1 MTQKKPKKARFFRPV
16 IVRAGMVA
24 ALLALAFALV
34 PLVPP
39 GAVKATS
46 GGNNEGAPIHNQTKP
61 AVPQEGSKI
70 SPLLTDKEYMM
81 AFRPQDSDKACSG
94 FTEQCVQNKGGLA
107 KSVQN
112 EGGFTKSV
120 QNEGGLASVF
130 ALEFSST
137 AFRQGS
143 FPDSGKTRIRGV
155 RQIAANDRFADIFVT
170 DAAAVTAIEKLPG
183 LVWAD
188 SVGNMYIPPPPPA
201 EVEEKPSRATPET
214 IVRNGFGELKGK
226 GVIIAIV
233 DTGVDFRHPDFITYD
248 AQGNPTSRITYLWD
262 MGLEYKK
269 GRGNRSPVSYP
280 NDVSIG
286 TVLTKNQLTQEL
298 RSKTPS
304 IPSTDRGGHG
314 TACASVAAGNG
325 NADMGE
331 GGLKR
336 PDVVG
341 VAPEA
346 DIIAVSL
353 DADGSGALSGAFLI
367 NAVIAW
373 LDETAGDRPLVISNS
388 WGGHY
393 DGHDGMSVSDR
404 HLNSRFPAG
413 KKGRAL
419 LFAAGNEGADR
430 FHAGVNLTAG
440 SDRAAVG
447 LTLRDEEAGYP
458 LIIRYYSGTDEDKLS
473 WDPEPAN
480 KDSFFNPVTGQFS
493 GMVRYSTEVKSFTIT
508 NAGKPTKVDLYL
520 REGEGSFDAPF
531 GTGTGTVGSP
541 GTISS
546 AITVGSY
553 DWNDNFHVNGSPVV
567 VPDMVCGVKNKP
579 IEIGALSCYS
589 SIGPTRD
596 GRMKPEIVA
605 PGQWYTSS
613 LSSGL
618 LPEEAAYTKVDTTR
632 RYMLMNGTSAATPYA
647 AGIVALMFEKKPD
660 LTTGDVRR
668 LLMEHA
674 SKDPFTSRNPGP
686 EWGAGKLDLAAVT
699 RIIGSLDPQ

>member
-1 MTQKKPKKARFFRPV
+1 VTRKKPRKVLFFRPV
-16 IVRAGMVA
+16 VVRAGMAA
-24 ALLALAFALV
+24 ALLTLTFALV
-34 PLVPP
+34 PMIPS
-39 GAVKATS
+39 GAVNATS
-46 GGNNEGAPIHNQTKP
+46 GRQNDGAPIHHQTKP

-70 SPLLTDKEYMM
+70 SPLLTDKEYITTLG
-81 AFRPQDSDKACSG
+81 AQGEDLVASLDSIGKY
-94 FTEQCVQNKGGLA
+94 VQ
-107 KSVQN
+107 
-112 EGGFTKSV
+112 
-120 QNEGGLASVF
+120 VF
-130 ALEFSST
+130 ALEFSTT
-137 AFRQGS
+137 ALRRKS
-143 FPDSGKTRIRGV
+143 FPDSGKTRIRGT

-170 DAAAVTAIEKLPG
+170 DAAAVKAIEKLPG

-188 SVGNMYIPPPPPA
+188 YVGGAIVPPPPPA

-248 AQGNPTSRITYLWD
+248 ARGNPTSRIAYLWD

-269 GRGNRSPVSYP
+269 GRGNRSPVPYP
-280 NDVSIG
+280 DNVSTIG
-286 TVLTKNQLTQEL
+286 TVLTKEQLTQEL

-314 TACASVAAGNG
+314 TACASIAAGNG

-353 DADGSGALSGAFLI
+353 DADGFGDLSGAFLI
-367 NAVIAW
+367 NAVVAW

-388 WGGHY
+388 WGRY
-393 DGHDGMSVSDR
+393 TDGHDGMSVSDR

-419 LFAAGNEGADR
+419 LFAAGNEGYGR
-430 FHAGVNLTAG
+430 LHANVDLTAG
-440 SDRAAVG
+440 SDRATVG
-447 LTLRDEEAGYP
+447 LTPPEEQSDFFFA
-458 LIIRYYSGTDEDKLS
+458 INYYTGTDEDLLS
-473 WDPEPAN
+473 WDPKPEFAGR
-480 KDSFFNPVTGQFS
+480 FFNPVTRQYS
-493 GMVRYSTEVKSFTIT
+493 GMAVYPSNVRSFTIS

-520 REGEGSFDAPF
+520 KRDKGSFNAPV
-531 GTGTGTVGSP
+531 GTNTGTIRSP

-553 DWNDNFHVNGSPVV
+553 DWNDNFHIRGAPFVV
-567 VPDMVCGVKNKP
+567 KDFVCGAIDKP
-579 IEIGALSCYS
+579 MEIGALSCYS

-596 GRMKPEIVA
+596 GRMKPEIVS
-605 PGQWYTSS
+605 PGEWYTSS
-613 LSSGL
+613 LTQGL
-618 LPEEAAYTKVDTTR
+618 LPEFGRPRTVVDTTGMYR
-632 RYMLMNGTSAATPYA
+632 AMNGTSAATPYT

-660 LTTGDVRR
+660 LTTGEVKR

-674 SKDPFTSRNPGP
+674 SKDPFTSMNPGP
-686 EWGAGKLDLAAVT
+686 EWGAGKLDLAAVR
-699 RIIGSLDPQ
+699 RIISSLDSK